1 MDLLLE
7 EELEYMHDHGHYIL
21 EYGTRQH
28 YEKYKNECRR
38 SEVLGSYL
46 ARRGL
51 FHTDHL
57 IDSIVLKTL
66 SNCSIYEGSTNM
78 YTALRTKTKEKHKI
92 QVNTSTAIGSEVCY
106 KDIEAYHLSL
116 FDLYVLERMLAFEEL
131 YRDKSEGSYE
141 LIRYTGASEILFNHC
156 NSSEYIGVSTTIV
169 GNRFDSNCDTYGTVY
184 GYPAQEAYIFWL
196 ADTREYAVVYHSYW
210 M

>member
-1 MDLLLE
+1 ML

-28 YEKYKNECRR
+28 YEKYKNECGR

-46 ARRGL
+46 ARKSL

-57 IDSIVLKTL
+57 IDSIILKAL
-66 SNCSIYEGSTNM
+66 SNCSIYAGSTNI

-92 QVNTSTAIGSEVCY
+92 QVNTSTTMGSEVSY

-116 FDLYVLERMLAFEEL
+116 FDLYVLERILAFEEQ
-131 YRDKSEGSYE
+131 YRDKSEGSYY
-141 LIRYTGASEILFNHC
+141 LIRYSDASEILLNHC
-156 NSSEYIGVSTTIV
+156 YSSDYIGASTTIV
-169 GNRFDSNCDTYGTVY
+169 GNRFDSNCDTYGTIF
-184 GYPAQEAYIFWL
+184 GSPAQEAHIFWL
-196 ADTREYAVVYHSYW
+196 ADSREYAVVYHSYW